1 MLTQV
6 RYFTERE
13 SSLVMVYAVRNSAFL
28 YLMWGGQCHS
38 RFWSAASP
46 GRCVEELTPA
56 GELVRVVVYTDHP
69 IVART
74 TFD

>member
-13 SSLVMVYAVRNSAFL
+13 SSLVIVYAVGNSAFL

-38 RFWSAASP
+38 RFCW
-46 GRCVEELTPA
+46 
-56 GELVRVVVYTDHP
+56 
-69 IVART
+69 
-74 TFD
+74 